1 MSMIQTF
8 KHQNKQLVGMQIV
21 RGQQITLSI

>member
-8 KHQNKQLVGMQIV
+8 KHQN
-21 RGQQITLSI
+21 